1 MDIQVN
7 KDIYN
12 GLKAYNTSNS
22 TTNYGNTVLEVAPK
36 NKVYPYT
43 LIQVIR
49 DVANTNYNTCFG
61 RVSSK
66 GYRVDIY
73 AQDKGKI
80 LRKDVADVI
89 SQQVDYFLS
98 EIGLQRVSYNAID
111 LENEGTTYHIIMT
124 YSADLDEY
132 RRKFI

>member
-12 GLKAYNTSNS
+12 GLKAYNNTLNKS
-22 TTNYGNTVLEVAPK
+22 NYGNTILEVAPK

-43 LIQVIR
+43 ILHTIR
-49 DVANTNYNTCFG
+49 DVANPNYNTLYG

-73 AQDKGKI
+73 AQDKGKV
-80 LRKDVADVI
+80 LRKDIADII
-89 SQQVDYFLS
+89 SQQVDFYMS
-98 EIGLQRVSYNAID
+98 AIGLQRVSYNAVD
-111 LENEGTTYHIIMT
+111 LESEGTTYHIIMT

>member
-49 DVANTNYNTCFG
+49 DVANPNYNTCFG

-80 LRKDVADVI
+80 LRKDIADII